1 MATSATV
8 IFKNRIDRILKNKKF
23 NIMVKFNDEEKIK
36 EKIKEGENKRENKEK
51 IKQNLELSLNKKKLI
66 KKSKL
71 T

>member
-36 EKIKEGENKRENKEK
+36 EKIKEGENKEKIKEK
-51 IKQNLELSLNKKKLI
+51 IRRK
-66 KKSKL
+66 
-71 T
+71 

>member
-36 EKIKEGENKRENKEK
+36 EGENKEK
-51 IKQNLELSLNKKKLI
+51 IKEKIRRK
-66 KKSKL
+66 
-71 T
+71 